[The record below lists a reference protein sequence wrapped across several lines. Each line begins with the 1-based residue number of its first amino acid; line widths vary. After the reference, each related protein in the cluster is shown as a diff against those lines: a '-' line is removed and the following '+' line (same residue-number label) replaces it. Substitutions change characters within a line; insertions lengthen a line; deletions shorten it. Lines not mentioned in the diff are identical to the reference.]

1 MLFHRQQNWGWLPH
15 VSWYLSAR
23 LPIVYV
29 GACSRALSHLLST
42 LLRRMTAGWCF
53 KLFDDKTGCAKN
65 HANFKEEEDDLH
77 KSYIHT
83 HYLLFMKLNWNRYI
97 IKIVARSKYVVCR
110 SFFHNKEIN
119 SSFLK
124 DALFVGK
131 YTIVK
136 DYSKH
141 KLRRYETPCYV
152 DEL

>member
-1 MLFHRQQNWGWLPH
+1 
-15 VSWYLSAR
+15 
-23 LPIVYV
+23 
-29 GACSRALSHLLST
+29 
-42 LLRRMTAGWCF
+42 MTAGWCF

-77 KSYIHT
+77 KSNIHT
-83 HYLLFMKLNWNRYI
+83 HYLLFMKLDLNRYI

-141 KLRRYETPCYV
+141 QLR
-152 DEL
+152 